1 MKQKVIAPINSRKAD
16 LLKGET
22 GSTNEKFG
30 IGILKKRSKCTAF
43 LPAAYDQCSSSLSE
57 MQDIMG
63 RAFNDQLE
71 TGKFT
76 TNSDDTDADKSKD
89 IENEA
94 FTWALNLYFL
104 MTDLP
109 ELVSSG
115 VNSNHFHL
123 MANRALFGFGIMS
136 SNIASDSPSKLE
148 NLLSSYNFARVQVA
162 PDGDYL
168 FSSVIFQLKQ
178 MVSSGNVEL
187 HSHLKAI
194 GFFCYNGSLAL
205 LCLVCEA

>member
-1 MKQKVIAPINSRKAD
+1 
-16 LLKGET
+16 
-22 GSTNEKFG
+22 
-30 IGILKKRSKCTAF
+30 
-43 LPAAYDQCSSSLSE
+43 
-57 MQDIMG
+57 MG

-71 TGKFT
+71 TGNFK
-76 TNSDDTDADKSKD
+76 TNSDDADADKIKD

-104 MTDLP
+104 MTDLIP

-115 VNSNHFHL
+115 VNSDHFHL
-123 MANRALFGFGIMS
+123 MANHALFGFGIMS
-136 SNIASDSPSKLE
+136 SNIASDSASRLE
-148 NLLSSYNFARVQVA
+148 NLLSTYNFARVQVA

-194 GFFCYNGSLAL
+194 GFFCYNRSLAL

>member
-1 MKQKVIAPINSRKAD
+1 
-16 LLKGET
+16 
-22 GSTNEKFG
+22 
-30 IGILKKRSKCTAF
+30 
-43 LPAAYDQCSSSLSE
+43 
-57 MQDIMG
+57 
-63 RAFNDQLE
+63 
-71 TGKFT
+71 
-76 TNSDDTDADKSKD
+76 
-89 IENEA
+89 
-94 FTWALNLYFL
+94 
-104 MTDLP
+104 MTDVP

-123 MANRALFGFGIMS
+123 MANHALFGF
-136 SNIASDSPSKLE
+136 ASDSPSKLE

-194 GFFCYNGSLAL
+194 GFFCYNRSLAL